1 MGTYQTAMIPA
12 RSTSTTI
19 MFLGMVIML
28 SSMHYSYSQYTDPLN
43 YYVYDGPPD
52 NSPWADTPF
61 YRGTRAGRNSY
72 FRSSKRE
79 DVDMEELVDDLRG
92 EEERYRERENARE
105 KRRIMARYGKI
116 SSWKPSQ

>member
-1 MGTYQTAMIPA
+1 MMDHQIIVPGLTLLSTEEQGLGGTA
-12 RSTSTTI
+12 TSGGDS
-19 MFLGMVIML
+19 L
-28 SSMHYSYSQYTDPLN
+28 
-43 YYVYDGPPD
+43 
-52 NSPWADTPF
+52 
-61 YRGTRAGRNSY
+61 AGHTVFSCVH
-72 FRSSKRE
+72 RSSKRD